1 MIAVQLRWLI
11 IFYFN
16 IKFLAQRDELS
27 SVLSTVEAM
36 WFSKIRKH
44 KLSNAH

>member
-1 MIAVQLRWLI
+1 MYQISLNKISKMNMIAVQLRWLI

-36 WFSKIRKH
+36 
-44 KLSNAH
+44 